1 MKPSALLIFSLL
13 SLCCLVGCCK
23 DKKATGSHTLPAVR
37 VQPPKR
43 FELAGP
49 SARHMLTDRY
59 PRSALRIELSVTY
72 TQPGTVID
80 TVGINAAREG
90 SFALMILPTGQ
101 VQAQVYDPSRG
112 SAAKTSNG
120 WHVLKSETPM
130 PRGRRTSVAFES
142 WKGDMALWLGGKLAA
157 RINLPTLLSGEPM
170 YLGDFPGDDG
180 MGSRHRIHSSM
191 TGHVDLAYFGQLDPK
206 TYVANRGLKVGP

>member
-1 MKPSALLIFSLL
+1 MKPSALLIFTLL
-13 SLCCLVGCCK
+13 TLPCLVGCCK
-23 DKKATGSHTLPAVR
+23 DRKPIESQSLPTVS

-43 FELAGP
+43 FELPGP

-59 PRSALRIELSVTY
+59 PRSTLRIELSVTY
-72 TQPGTVID
+72 SQPGTLID

-90 SFALMILPTGQ
+90 SFALLILPTGH

-112 SAAKTSNG
+112 SAAKASNG
-120 WHVLKSETPM
+120 WHVLKSETPI
-130 PRGRRTSVAFES
+130 PRGRKTSVVFES
-142 WKGDMALWLGGKLAA
+142 WKGDMALWVGGKLTA
-157 RINLPTLLSGEPM
+157 RINLTTLLSGEPM

-180 MGSRHRIHSSM
+180 MGPRHRIHSSM
-191 TGHVDLAYFGQLDPK
+191 TGSVDLAYFGQLDPK